1 MRERRLNINVI
12 ECLTICIEDT
22 MSSSYHLCGS
32 GFLLLLVLI
41 ASSLFYYQYGWT
53 PSPRIRAPQQ
63 SKSSS
68 AKLVPVATIVVG
80 YFPFS
85 KAKHSKSEYL
95 SWLENLL
102 GYCQSPMIIFT
113 NAEYQPILYRLRRN
127 GTLPSLFI
135 TEYQSPSDMPPIQS
149 LVSTFKQQHTK
160 DPERAYHSVD
170 LYAAWCAKSFMLDRG
185 AQMNPFRSQYFLYM
199 DAGAFRSSMYHFERW
214 PHPPT
219 VHAILNDQRLLLG
232 MIAPLP
238 RRFCPLKYQIRDGP
252 IGMDLV
258 EGTFMGGSASA
269 IRWWTSTFYEVVGK
283 FRAKKFF
290 IGKDQSVMNAIA
302 LAYPKKLNM
311 MLPFRTSC
319 GDVWFAFGPLLANEE
334 ERQALAYPPACQETN
349 TSHVVIPFELVCED
363 PKNLVSLF
371 SKLMRKLV

>member
-1 MRERRLNINVI
+1 MNMI
-12 ECLTICIEDT
+12 ECLTLCIED
-22 MSSSYHLCGS
+22 MMLPLYHRCGS
-32 GFLLLLVLI
+32 GPLLILVLI

-53 PSPRIRAPQQ
+53 PSPRIPAHQQ

-68 AKLVPVATIVVG
+68 EKFGSVTTVVIG

-149 LVSTFKQQHTK
+149 LVSTFKQQHTE
-160 DPERAYHSVD
+160 DPERDYHSVE

-199 DAGAFRSSMYHFERW
+199 DAGAFRSSMYRFERW

-238 RRFCPLKYQIRDGP
+238 RRFCPLKYRIRDGP
-252 IGMDLV
+252 VGMDLV

-269 IRWWTSTFYEVVGK
+269 IRWWTSTFYRVVEEY
-283 FRAKKFF
+283 RAKKFF

-302 LAYPKKLNM
+302 LAYPEKMNM
-311 MLPFRTSC
+311 MLPFRISC
-319 GDVWFAFGPLLANEE
+319 RDVWFAFGPLLANRD
-334 ERQALAYPPACQETN
+334 ERRALAYPRACQQTD
-349 TSHVVIPFELVCED
+349 TSHVVIPFELVCD
-363 PKNLVSLF
+363 DAKNLAWSWFDFMRSLF
-371 SKLMRKLV
+371 